1 MGTVAGTGGD
11 PGAAPTLLLLLLCAR
26 PLTFQAFPGRGS
38 SCWTLRGCESQRQ
51 YKGHWPPSL
60 RLGIPAAASASLSR
74 LSRRG
79 TGTGCL
85 AKLLLWQLRLPGM
98 GSTRPFPQPHFQP
111 PSRSNHL
118 SLQLLSPWTLTQAP
132 SSSSLGQSFSPK
144 YLFLQL
150 PWRDG
155 HSITVPGFLSSQRL
169 SPTGGGTDMKATPE
183 GTRTQLGIPSQRP
196 WWGSGLPSN
205 TDNFSAGR

>member
-51 YKGHWPPSL
+51 YKDHWPPSL

-118 SLQLLSPWTLTQAP
+118 SLQCSHP
-132 SSSSLGQSFSPK
+132 GRSPK
-144 YLFLQL
+144 L
-150 PWRDG
+150 PAALLWG
-155 HSITVPGFLSSQRL
+155 KVFHQKTF
-169 SPTGGGTDMKATPE
+169 ATASLERWP
-183 GTRTQLGIPSQRP
+183 
-196 WWGSGLPSN
+196 
-205 TDNFSAGR
+205 